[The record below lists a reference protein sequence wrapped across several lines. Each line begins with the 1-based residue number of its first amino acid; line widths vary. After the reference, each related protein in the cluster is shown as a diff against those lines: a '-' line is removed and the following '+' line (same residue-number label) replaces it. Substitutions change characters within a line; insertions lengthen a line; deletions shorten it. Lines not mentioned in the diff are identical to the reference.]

1 MHSFGIFGINDTKR
15 TGRSEL
21 RQMIHQIH
29 EIIWGPWMLFL
40 FLAAGIIYTLKSRFF
55 QIRKFR
61 FWWKETIG
69 SVGQDVEPGD
79 KRHITQFQSACTAL
93 AATIGTGNIVGVA
106 TALTAGG
113 PGALFW
119 MWVSALIGMVT
130 GYAETMLGI
139 KYRYRDKRGA
149 WISGPMVYL
158 ERGLGKRWLGILYSL
173 FCILVSLGMGS
184 MVQSNSISET
194 LEFTFSSSPAM
205 TGIAVTCLVALVV
218 WGGIGRIAHVSEKL
232 VPFSAGIYIFFSLVV
247 ILSCYDKLP
256 SILWQ
261 ICVTAWSPASAVG
274 GAAGYGISRS
284 LQYGV
289 SRGVFSNEAGLGSMA
304 ILHGSAEHTTPEKQG
319 MWAMFEVFFDT
330 ILICTLTAL
339 VILCMTDGNAAGTGY
354 DGAVLTSYCFS
365 KRLGPLGEYLVAGSM
380 ILFAFA
386 TIIAWYYLGRQAVA
400 YLLERLSK
408 SEKREPFR
416 EDLIC
421 QIYTLMYL
429 NAVFMGCIAKLE
441 TVWELSD
448 IWNGLMAVPNMIALF
463 FLIKE
468 VRFPGDKK

>member
-1 MHSFGIFGINDTKR
+1 MHSFGNSGINDTKR
-15 TGRSEL
+15 AAGVNRV
-21 RQMIHQIH
+21 IHQIH
-29 EIIWGPWMLFL
+29 EIVWGPWLLFL
-40 FLAAGIIYTLKSRFF
+40 FLAVGIIYTLKSRFF
-55 QIRKFR
+55 QIRKLGY
-61 FWWKETIG
+61 WWNETIG
-69 SVGQDVEPGD
+69 SVGQETEPGD
-79 KRHITQFQSACTAL
+79 KRHITQFQTACTAL

-119 MWVSALIGMVT
+119 MWISALIGMAT

-139 KYRYRDKRGA
+139 KYRYRDKRGV

-158 ERGLGKRWLGILYSL
+158 ERGLGKRWLGMMYSL

-194 LEFTFSSSPAM
+194 LEFSFSFSPVI
-205 TGIAVTCLVALVV
+205 TGAVVTALVAMVV
-218 WGGIGRIAHVSEKL
+218 WGGISRIAHVSEKL
-232 VPFSAGIYIFFSLVV
+232 VPFSAGIYIFFSLIV
-247 ILSCYDKLP
+247 ILSCYDRLP
-256 SILWQ
+256 SVFMQ
-261 ICVTAWSPASAVG
+261 IWVTAWSPSSAIG

-304 ILHGSAEHTTPEKQG
+304 ILHGSAEHTTPQKQG

-339 VILCMTDGNAAGTGY
+339 VILCMTDGNMAGTGY

-386 TIIAWYYLGRQAVA
+386 TIIAWYYLGKQAVA
-400 YLLERLSK
+400 YLAERLK
-408 SEKREPFR
+408 PVTDRYLLNEIWIYR
-416 EDLIC
+416 
-421 QIYTLMYL
+421 IYTLMYL
-429 NAVFMGCIAKLE
+429 NAVFIGCIAKLE

-448 IWNGLMAVPNMIALF
+448 IWNGLMAIPNIIALI

-468 VRFPGDKK
+468 VRFPGDR